1 MTVYE
6 SGLKIAHAAIV
17 LLAATAPPVAA
28 QPAPAPAPDA
38 AAPRGELTAT
48 EVAGAPAPGEE
59 SGRIDVPDRDSAAR
73 RTARAV
79 LYVPKVLVEI
89 VLAPF
94 QLPIWAYDRYH
105 LRDLYYRTFYNED
118 RTIGLVP
125 IATYE
130 TDFGFSVGARFLAT
144 DVAGENEQATVSAE
158 FGGSYHQAFQGYM
171 NSGDR
176 LGDHV
181 LLELYGEYQKRPRD
195 IFYGIGNGDTTPRPP
210 VPVDPYTTPVTLRT
224 RFRQRI
230 ERIVGVIN
238 ARLFDDLYLVSSN
251 ERGDRAYSPAHY
263 GTPINEVFDTATLAG
278 WPSTSYFYS
287 ELALRFDT
295 RGRYN
300 LFEPGPYLSVGTLAE
315 LWGGRNLRFN
325 DNPDYWRYGLNL
337 QHFIRLGEG
346 PRVVALRFRGEG
358 VSGSLTDVPFAQLPR
373 LGGPRDL
380 RGYTTDRFRDR
391 VAAVGS
397 AEYSW
402 DLSYNV
408 AAALFVDVGRV
419 YSSIEDMTYHD
430 LRCGFGLSLRFF
442 SETSFW
448 MDFTLASSVDGGVQ
462 VTASFDPVYLVRPRV
477 RRR

>member
-6 SGLKIAHAAIV
+6 SGLKIAHAAIA

-28 QPAPAPAPDA
+28 QPAPAPPPDA
-38 AAPRGELTAT
+38 TGEPGELTAAD
-48 EVAGAPAPGEE
+48 VAGAPVPGDE
-59 SGRIDVPDRDSAAR
+59 SGRVDVPERDSTAR

-79 LYVPKVLVEI
+79 LWVPRKLVEI
-89 VLAPF
+89 ILAPF
-94 QLPIWAYDRYH
+94 QLPIWAYDRYQ
-105 LRDLYYRTFYNED
+105 LKDLYYWAFYNED
-118 RTIGLVP
+118 RTLGLVP

-130 TDFGFSVGARFLAT
+130 TDFGFSVGARLIANN
-144 DVAGENEQATVSAE
+144 VAGDNEQASLSAQ
-158 FGGSYHQAFQGYM
+158 FGGAYHQAYQGYL

-176 LGDHV
+176 LGDRV
-181 LLELYGEYQKRPRD
+181 QLELYGEYEKRPRD
-195 IFYGIGNGDTTPRPP
+195 IFYGIGNVSTTTRPAM
-210 VPVDPYTTPVTLRT
+210 PVDPYVVPVAYET

-230 ERIVGVIN
+230 ERIAGVIN
-238 ARLFDDLYLVSSN
+238 ARLFGDLYLASSN
-251 ERGDRAYSPAHY
+251 ERGDRAFSPATY
-263 GTPINEVFDTATLAG
+263 GTPIDEVFKTSTLVG

-300 LFEPGPYLSVGTLAE
+300 LFEPAPFLSVGTLAE
-315 LWGGRNLRFN
+315 LWGGRTLWF
-325 DNPDYWRYGLNL
+325 DGNPDFWRYGLNL
-337 QHFIRLGEG
+337 QHFIRIGEG
-346 PRVVALRFRGEG
+346 PRVIALRFRGEG
-358 VSGSLTDVPFAQLPR
+358 VSGSLADVPFAMLPR

-397 AEYSW
+397 VEYNW
-402 DLSYNV
+402 DLAYNI

-430 LRCGFGLSLRFF
+430 LRCGFGVSLRFF

-448 MDFTLASSVDGGVQ
+448 LDLSLASSVNGGVQ
-462 VTASFDPVYLVRPRV
+462 VTASFDPVYLIKSRV